1 MNVTV
6 DDESSEECEKLDRVL
21 GKKVNEGIC
30 EDDCKDYVWL
40 AISVA
45 VERTLSIEDFWRD
58 WDENEGGTEGV
69 S

>member
-21 GKKVNEGIC
+21 GKKVNEGIS

-45 VERTLSIEDFWRD
+45 LERSLPIEDF
-58 WDENEGGTEGV
+58 
-69 S
+69 